1 MDLLGR
7 RLLSADS
14 AKKTLFGGTFLDWN
28 NNETFYNYLVIVLRV
43 RAPYLAKDDYESYDG
58 CHA

>member
-7 RLLSADS
+7 RLLSADG
-14 AKKTLFGGTFLDWN
+14 AKETFFGGTFLDWN

-43 RAPYLAKDDYESYDG
+43 RAPYLAKG
-58 CHA
+58 